1 MSTLL
6 KVGLLAGAAYYLAN
20 KLTDLDKKIGVKLGS
35 ISFNKT
41 LTQGANFFK
50 IFFNVNLSINN
61 ASALQG
67 TIKGGTINL
76 IINNRLLATVSNI
89 QSFTIDA
96 NKSVNISLPVGIN
109 SLSLFSNILDVIAL
123 VKGGGSIVV
132 NVKGDIL
139 TNVGTIIIN
148 ESKTVTV

>member
-1 MSTLL
+1 MNTLL

-20 KLTDLDKKIGVKLGS
+20 KLTDLHRKIGVKLGS

-67 TIKGGTINL
+67 TIKGGSINL

-139 TNVGTIIIN
+139 TNLGTITIN
-148 ESKTVTV
+148 ETKTVTV

>member
-1 MSTLL
+1 MNTLI

-20 KLTDLDKKIGVKLGS
+20 KLTDLDKKIAVKIGS

-50 IFFNVNLSINN
+50 IFFNVNLSITN

-109 SLSLFSNILDVIAL
+109 SLSLFSNILDVITL

>member
-1 MSTLL
+1 MNNLL
-6 KVGLLAGAAYYLAN
+6 KVGLLAGAAYYLAS

-61 ASALQG
+61 ASSLQG
-67 TIKGGTINL
+67 TIKGGSINL

-96 NKSVNISLPVGIN
+96 NKIVNISLPVGIN

-139 TNVGTIIIN
+139 TNIGTITIN
-148 ESKTVTV
+148 ETKTVTV